1 MPRRVVTIPFV
12 LPLLIFISGCGGGS
26 DASDSGPRW
35 EAVIDTVGDTVIV
48 RTVSG
53 QVWESDR
60 QLVSEVSIGVLDG
73 DPEYQFGNVRAFD
86 VDDSGRMFVYDG
98 HVPVIRVFAPDG
110 TWLKDLGR
118 EGEGPGE
125 YKQPDSGLAIL
136 PDGRVAIR
144 DPGNGR
150 ITFYSPDGEY
160 DGYYRI
166 AGSFNTSNPMIADT
180 SGTLATPIVTNLG
193 TSVFEWKSGHA
204 RYHPDGTVDTVMTP
218 DLGYEEAQLS
228 AEREGSSSINSVP
241 FSPGQVDA
249 YSPYGYY
256 IVGVNEDYSFD
267 LLRPDGVL
275 RIRKPNESVPVD
287 PGEAAAERTAAT
299 DNFQQSYPGWKWN
312 GPPIPDVKPA
322 YQEIYPAD
330 DGRIWVRIPAASE
343 RYMDAAEQKA
353 EEERLGRALNP
364 FREPVR
370 FDVFESTGE
379 YLGRVSA
386 PEGFSGRWPKPVF
399 RGDTVWAI
407 VRDEYDVQR
416 LHRFR
421 LEAITTD

>member
-1 MPRRVVTIPFV
+1 VKVHDSTPFF
-12 LPLLIFISGCGGGS
+12 PLLACCLLAAACSTG
-26 DASDSGPRW
+26 DDLERGPSW
-35 EAVIDTVGDTVIV
+35 TAAIDTIGDTVVV

-60 QLVSEVSIGVLDG
+60 ELISEVSIGVLEGEDV
-73 DPEYQFGNVRAFD
+73 YQFGRVRAFD
-86 VDDSGRMFVYDG
+86 VDDAGRMFVYDSHG
-98 HVPVIRVFAPDG
+98 PVIRVYGPDG
-110 TWLKDLGR
+110 SWIRDIGR

-144 DPGNGR
+144 DPGTGR
-150 ITFYSPDGEY
+150 ITLYSADGDY
-160 DGYYRI
+160 DGFVRI

-204 RYHPDGTVDTVMTP
+204 RYYADGTVDTISTP
-218 DLGYEEAQLS
+218 DLGYEEAQIS

-241 FSPGQVDA
+241 FSPGQINA
-249 YSPYGYY
+249 YSPFGYY
-256 IVGVNEDYSFD
+256 VVGVNEDYSFD
-267 LLRPDGVL
+267 LVRPEGVL
-275 RIRKPNESVPVD
+275 RISKIYESVPVD
-287 PGEAAAERTAAT
+287 PGEAAAERKAAT

-322 YQEIYPAD
+322 YNQFYPAD
-330 DGRIWVRIPAASE
+330 DGRIWVRIPAPSE

-353 EEERLGRALNP
+353 EEERLGRAVNP
-364 FREPVR
+364 FREPVL

-386 PEGFSGRWPKPVF
+386 PDGFAARWPPPVF

-416 LHRFR
+416 LQRFR
-421 LEAITTD
+421 MEAITTD

>member
-1 MPRRVVTIPFV
+1 MPIRVIRCR
-12 LPLLIFISGCGGGS
+12 LAPLFSILLTACGASGDDTS
-26 DASDSGPRW
+26 SSPQWTA
-35 EAVIDTVGDTVIV
+35 AIDTIGDTIVV

-53 QVWESDR
+53 QVWDSDR
-60 QLVSEVSIGVLDG
+60 ELVSEITIGVLEG
-73 DPEYQFGNVRAFD
+73 DPEYQFGSVRAFD
-86 VDDSGRMFVYDG
+86 VDDAGRMFVYDSHG
-98 HVPVIRVFAPDG
+98 PVIRVYGPDG
-110 TWLKDLGR
+110 SWIRDIGR

-125 YKQPDSGLAIL
+125 YKQPDSGLAVL

-150 ITFYSPDGEY
+150 ITFYTSDGEY
-160 DGYYRI
+160 DGFYRI
-166 AGSFNTSNPMIADT
+166 AGSFNTSNPMIADR

-204 RYHPDGTVDTVMTP
+204 RYYADGTVDTVETP

-228 AEREGSSSINSVP
+228 GEKEGSSSINHVP
-241 FSPGQVDA
+241 FSPLQVDV
-249 YSPYGYY
+249 YSPFGYY

-267 LLRPDGVL
+267 LLRPEGVL
-275 RIRKPNESVPVD
+275 RISKPYESVPVD
-287 PGEAAAERTAAT
+287 PGEAESERERMT
-299 DNFQQSYPGWKWN
+299 DNFRQNFPGWKWN
-312 GPPIPDVKPA
+312 GPPIPDAKPA
-322 YQEIYPAD
+322 YHQVYPAA
-330 DGRIWVRIPAASE
+330 DGRIWVRVPAPSV
-343 RYMDAAEQKA
+343 RYMDAAEHKA
-353 EEERLGRALNP
+353 EEERLGNAVNP

-386 PEGFSGRWPKPVF
+386 PDGFSARWPQPVF

-421 LEAITTD
+421 MEAITTD